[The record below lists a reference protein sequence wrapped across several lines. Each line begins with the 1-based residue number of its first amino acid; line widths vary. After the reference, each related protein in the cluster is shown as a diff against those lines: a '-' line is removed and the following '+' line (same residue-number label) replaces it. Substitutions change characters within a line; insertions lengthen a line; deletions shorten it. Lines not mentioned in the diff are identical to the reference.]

1 MVLEKPIIEKK
12 ELMRAL
18 DPVHGR
24 GGPEFERLRSAGVL
38 SGGIAPPTG
47 LPSKGV
53 PVTTFFCSLNR
64 DAISAV
70 RGGHVEVAHELS
82 RHAHRIEHD
91 RLASWL
97 GIAFAENPPAE
108 SGEIPVG
115 ARVWREWLD
124 QAFFGPSQSDQIA
137 APVLDA
143 ARDIAEVRQRYTAED
158 PYVRVMVG
166 RVWRI
171 DDRFAEIRPE
181 QAATEESVV
190 VGTEEIFEL
199 GLRLG
204 DPVVIR
210 QEELQAGLS
219 LTSVERGLEPR
230 QHVNPI
236 SGQPVPVHLEEL
248 LDTSELGV
256 RTRLVPPLR
265 QIA

>member
-1 MVLEKPIIEKK
+1 MVLEKPIIEKR

-24 GGPEFERLRSAGVL
+24 GEPEFERLRGAGVL
-38 SGGIAPPTG
+38 STGIAPSQGPPGQAG
-47 LPSKGV
+47 LSAALY
-53 PVTTFFCSLNR
+53 CSLNR
-64 DAISAV
+64 DAISAA

-82 RHAHRIEHD
+82 RHAQRIERD
-91 RLASWL
+91 RLGPWL
-97 GIAFAENPPAE
+97 EIAFAENPPAE
-108 SGEIPVG
+108 SEEVAVG
-115 ARVWREWLD
+115 GRAWREWLD
-124 QAFFGPSQSDQIA
+124 RAFFDFAQSDEIV

-143 ARDIAEVRQRYTAED
+143 AQDIAEVRQRFTAED

-181 QAATEESVV
+181 QVVAEESVV
-190 VGTEEIFEL
+190 VGTEEIFDV

-210 QEELQAGLS
+210 QEELQAGIS
-219 LTSVERGLEPR
+219 LTSVERGLERR
-230 QHVNPI
+230 QQVNPV
-236 SGQPVPVHLEEL
+236 SGQPILAHVKEL
-248 LDTSELGV
+248 LDSSELGV

>member
-1 MVLEKPIIEKK
+1 MVLEKPIIEKR

-18 DPVHGR
+18 DPIHGR
-24 GGPEFERLRSAGVL
+24 GEPEFERLRSAGVL
-38 SGGIAPPTG
+38 STGIAPSQGPASQTG
-47 LPSKGV
+47 LGAALY
-53 PVTTFFCSLNR
+53 CSLNR
-64 DAISAV
+64 DAISAA

-82 RHAHRIEHD
+82 RHALRIERD
-91 RLASWL
+91 RLAPWL
-97 GIAFAENPPAE
+97 EIALAENLPTDSEEGA
-108 SGEIPVG
+108 VG
-115 ARVWREWLD
+115 GRAWREWLD
-124 QAFFGPSQSDQIA
+124 RAFFDSAQSNEIV

-143 ARDIAEVRQRYTAED
+143 AQDIAEIRHRYMAED

-181 QAATEESVV
+181 QAVVEESVV
-190 VGTEEIFEL
+190 VGTEEIFEV

-210 QEELQAGLS
+210 QEELQAGIS
-219 LTSVERGLEPR
+219 LTSVERGLEQR
-230 QHVNPI
+230 QQVSPV
-236 SGQPVPVHLEEL
+236 SGQPILAHVEEL
-248 LDTSELGV
+248 LDSSELGA